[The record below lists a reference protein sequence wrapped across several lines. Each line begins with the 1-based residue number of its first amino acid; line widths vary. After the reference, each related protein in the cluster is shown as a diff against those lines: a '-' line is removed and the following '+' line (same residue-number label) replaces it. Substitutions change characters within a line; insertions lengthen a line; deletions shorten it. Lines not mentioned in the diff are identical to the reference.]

1 MAVASS
7 LAIPA
12 PPPRQRDFERWR
24 RRSRLIRALRI
35 VLPALIAL
43 IFAGLAGAIV
53 HHTVTAET
61 AATPDEG
68 PIRLLN
74 PRFVGRDAK
83 GRAFTVTAQAAVRDQ
98 RDFQRV
104 MLDRPILVI
113 DEGGENP
120 TRLVSRSG
128 VYHEGTGKLQLS
140 GGVRLTSPQTALDT
154 AASLYDTKTGEL
166 IGSGPIQ
173 GSGSL
178 GEINAKSY
186 GVYDKGA
193 RIVFSGG
200 VRARIDSK

>member
-1 MAVASS
+1 MSAVHILSV
-7 LAIPA
+7 A
-12 PPPRQRDFERWR
+12 PPETRLRDFQRWR
-24 RRSRLIRALRI
+24 RRSRLIRTLRI
-35 VLPALIAL
+35 ALPAMILL
-43 IFAGLAGAIV
+43 IFAGLGGAVI
-53 HHTVTAET
+53 HHSMT
-61 AATPDEG
+61 AASAVAAADG
-68 PIRLLN
+68 PIRLIK

-83 GRAFTVTAQAAVRDQ
+83 GRAFVVTARTAVRDS

-104 MLDRPILVI
+104 ILDQPALVI

-128 VYHEGTGKLQLS
+128 IYHEGTRRLQLS

-166 IGSGPIQ
+166 VGSGSIQ

-186 GVYDKGA
+186 GVYDKGD
-193 RIVFSGG
+193 RMVFKGG
-200 VRARIDSK
+200 VHTRLDKQ

>member
-1 MAVASS
+1 MADASS
-7 LAIPA
+7 LTVPAA
-12 PPPRQRDFERWR
+12 PPRRRDFERWR
-24 RRSRLIRALRI
+24 RRSRLIRTLRI
-35 VLPALIAL
+35 LLPVLIAL
-43 IFAGLAGAIV
+43 IFAGLVGSVV
-53 HHTVTAET
+53 HHTVTAEV
-61 AATPDEG
+61 AAAADQG

-83 GRAFTVTAQAAVRDQ
+83 GRAFVVTAQSAVRDQ

-104 MLDRPILVI
+104 ILDRPALVI

-120 TRLVSRSG
+120 TRLTSRSG
-128 VYHEGTGKLQLS
+128 VYHEGTFKLQLQ

-178 GEINAKSY
+178 GEINARSY
-186 GVYDKGA
+186 GVYDKGD
-193 RIVFSGG
+193 RMVFTGG
-200 VRARIDSK
+200 VSARIDSE

>member
-1 MAVASS
+1 MAVVHTLSV
-7 LAIPA
+7 A
-12 PPPRQRDFERWR
+12 PPESRRMDLERWR

-35 VLPALIAL
+35 ALPAMIVA
-43 IFAGLAGAIV
+43 IFAGLAGKV
-53 HHTVTAET
+53 VYHSLSAEAGV
-61 AATPDEG
+61 AADEG

-83 GRAFTVTAQAAVRDQ
+83 GRAFVVTAASAVRDT

-104 MLDRPILVI
+104 MLDQPALVI
-113 DEGGENP
+113 DEAGENP
-120 TRLVSRSG
+120 TRLAARAG
-128 VYHEGTGKLQLS
+128 IYHEGTRKLQLF
-140 GGVRLTSPQTALDT
+140 GGVRLTSPQAALDT

-166 IGSGPIQ
+166 VGSGSIQ

-186 GVYDKGA
+186 GVYDKGE
-193 RIVFSGG
+193 RMIFSGG

>member
-1 MAVASS
+1 V
-7 LAIPA
+7 
-12 PPPRQRDFERWR
+12 
-24 RRSRLIRALRI
+24 RI
-35 VLPALIAL
+35 VLPAAIAL
-43 IFAGLAGAIV
+43 IFAGLAAAVV

-61 AATPDEG
+61 SAAADEG

-104 MLDRPILVI
+104 ILDRPALVI

-120 TRLVSRSG
+120 TRLTSRSG
-128 VYHEGTGKLQLS
+128 VYHEGTRKLQLT

-166 IGSGPIQ
+166 FGSGPIQ

-178 GEINAKSY
+178 GEINARSY
-186 GVYDKGA
+186 GVYDKGD
-193 RIVFSGG
+193 RMVFSGG

>member
-12 PPPRQRDFERWR
+12 QT
-24 RRSRLIRALRI
+24 SA
-35 VLPALIAL
+35 V
-43 IFAGLAGAIV
+43 
-53 HHTVTAET
+53 
-61 AATPDEG
+61 PDEG

-104 MLDRPILVI
+104 ILDRPTLVI
-113 DEGGENP
+113 DEGGVNP

-166 IGSGPIQ
+166 AGSGPIQ